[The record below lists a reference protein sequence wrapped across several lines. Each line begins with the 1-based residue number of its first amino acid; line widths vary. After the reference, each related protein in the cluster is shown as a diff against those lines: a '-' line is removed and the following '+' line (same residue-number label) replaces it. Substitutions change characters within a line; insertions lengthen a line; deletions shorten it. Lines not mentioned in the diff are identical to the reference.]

1 MPTVD
6 AKFHGRHP
14 EKFRM
19 LLSLKTILVNMLF
32 EQLDIVEPILTA
44 LREKGYKNPT
54 PIQQQ
59 AIPAIISGRD
69 VVACAQTG
77 TGKTASFS
85 IPLLQRLSLRNQR
98 GAIRALVLVPTREL
112 AMQVFDNIEKYG
124 KHLSVRS
131 VLIFG
136 GVPQTKQV
144 QNIRKGCDVIIATP
158 GRLMDL
164 IQQRIFSLSNLELL
178 IMDEADRMLDMG
190 FIRDVKKILG
200 MIPSNSQKVLLS
212 ATMPSEI
219 QQLVTSI
226 LKDPI
231 KINIAPVSTAVK
243 IEQTVYH
250 VDRGNKKALLKHVI
264 SEHNMA
270 NVLVFAR
277 TKHGADK
284 IASDLQRSG
293 ISAEAFHGNKSQGAR
308 QRSLSNFK
316 SSRTRVLV
324 ATDIASRGIDI
335 TDLPFV
341 INYEMPDTAETYTHR
356 IGRTG
361 RAGKTGKALSFCD
374 HEESPQLKQIDRLH
388 KGKLRVA
395 EHPFAKKFRQE
406 VPVAAQ
412 SFRKQYY
419 NQ

>member
-1 MPTVD
+1 
-6 AKFHGRHP
+6 
-14 EKFRM
+14 
-19 LLSLKTILVNMLF
+19 MLF

-69 VVACAQTG
+69 VVASAQTG

-98 GAIRALVLVPTREL
+98 GAVRALVLVPTREL
-112 AMQVFDNIEKYG
+112 AIQVFDNIEKYG

-131 VLIFG
+131 VLVFG

-144 QNIRKGCDVIIATP
+144 QNIRRGCDVVIATP

-164 IQQRIFSLSNLELL
+164 LQQRIFSLSNLELL
-178 IMDEADRMLDMG
+178 VMDEADRMLDMG
-190 FIRDVKKILG
+190 FIRDVKRILA
-200 MIPSNSQKVLLS
+200 MMPSNSQKVLLS
-212 ATMPSEI
+212 ATMPAEI
-219 QQLVTSI
+219 QQLITSI

-231 KINIAPVSTAVK
+231 KINIAPISTAVK

-250 VDRGNKKALLKHVI
+250 VERGNKKALLKHVI
-264 SEHNMA
+264 SEHDMA

-284 IASDLQRSG
+284 IAFDLQKSG

-316 SSRTRVLV
+316 SNRTRVLV

-335 TDLPFV
+335 NDLPFV

-361 RAGKTGKALSFCD
+361 RAGKMGKALSFCD
-374 HEESPQLKQIDRLH
+374 HEESSQLKQIDKLH
-388 KGKLRVA
+388 KGKILVA
-395 EHPFAKKFRQE
+395 EHPFDKTRRQD
-406 VPVAAQ
+406 VTGTKQ
-412 SFRKQYY
+412 SFTKQYY
-419 NQ
+419 H

>member
-1 MPTVD
+1 
-6 AKFHGRHP
+6 
-14 EKFRM
+14 
-19 LLSLKTILVNMLF
+19 MLF

>member
-1 MPTVD
+1 
-6 AKFHGRHP
+6 
-14 EKFRM
+14 
-19 LLSLKTILVNMLF
+19 MLF

-69 VVACAQTG
+69 VVASAQTG

-98 GAIRALVLVPTREL
+98 GAVRALVLVPTREL
-112 AMQVFDNIEKYG
+112 AIQVFDNIEKYG

-131 VLIFG
+131 VLVFG

-144 QNIRKGCDVIIATP
+144 QNIRRGCDVVIATP

-164 IQQRIFSLSNLELL
+164 LQQRIFSLSNLELL
-178 IMDEADRMLDMG
+178 VMDEADRMLDMG
-190 FIRDVKKILG
+190 FIRDVKRILA
-200 MIPSNSQKVLLS
+200 MMPSNSQKVLLS
-212 ATMPSEI
+212 ATMPAEI

-250 VDRGNKKALLKHVI
+250 VERGNKKALLKHVI
-264 SEHNMA
+264 SEHDMA

-284 IASDLQRSG
+284 IAFDLQKSG

-316 SSRTRVLV
+316 SNRTRVLV

-335 TDLPFV
+335 NDLPFV

-361 RAGKTGKALSFCD
+361 RAGKMGKALSFCD
-374 HEESPQLKQIDRLH
+374 HEESSQLKQIDKLH
-388 KGKLRVA
+388 KGKILVA
-395 EHPFAKKFRQE
+395 EHPFDKTRRQD
-406 VPVAAQ
+406 VTGTKQ
-412 SFRKQYY
+412 SFKKQYY
-419 NQ
+419 H